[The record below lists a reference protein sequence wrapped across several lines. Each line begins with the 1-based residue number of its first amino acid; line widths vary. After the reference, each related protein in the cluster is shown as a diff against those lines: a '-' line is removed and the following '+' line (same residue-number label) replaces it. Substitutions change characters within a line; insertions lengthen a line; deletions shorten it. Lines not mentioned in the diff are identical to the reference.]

1 MVPRPELAANLGG
14 ISQTSLVLI
23 SGPPLTGKYELLL
36 ELLALHTDRIIVV
49 STKNQAARIEEQ
61 FRSIADDVLD
71 EHIGVVDCVTQQQ
84 GPQAVEETERVK
96 YANSP
101 DNLTRI
107 GVKFTDIVETFHEQ
121 SFEGQ
126 TGVGVHSLSQLLMHS
141 DLKKVYQFLQVLTGQ
156 VRNAGWFGAAVIDV
170 SDADD
175 ERHVTLSQHFDGMV
189 ETRENDAGSREYR
202 VRGLGPQ
209 TSEWSTF

>member
-14 ISQTSLVLI
+14 ISQSSLVLI

-84 GPQAVEETERVK
+84 GPQEVEETERVK

-121 SFEGQ
+121 PFEGQ